1 MRGKSG
7 LKSNTL
13 KSQNTPL
20 PGHRDHRQAV
30 KPTLDRN
37 QPADPPLLLWPTLIF
52 ISCPR
57 SGASSVNLSSAPFSK
72 LFFSFS
78 SLRSP
83 VHTDTQEYYK
93 EDHRGRKNQLQA
105 LTVSLLKDGLKSQPG
120 EKVVCSGD
128 RWYVSTLCTSTQ
140 FC

>member
-1 MRGKSG
+1 MRGKLG

-13 KSQNTPL
+13 KSQNSPL
-20 PGHRDHRQAV
+20 PGHRDHREAAT
-30 KPTLDRN
+30 PTLDRN

-72 LFFSFS
+72 LFFSLS

-83 VHTDTQEYYK
+83 ERTDTQENYR
-93 EDHRGRKNQLQA
+93 EDRRRRKNQLP
-105 LTVSLLKDGLKSQPG
+105 TEGWSQNSTG
-120 EKVVCSGD
+120 EKVVWSGG
-128 RWYVSTLCTSTQ
+128 RWYVCILYFYSISLGI
-140 FC
+140 